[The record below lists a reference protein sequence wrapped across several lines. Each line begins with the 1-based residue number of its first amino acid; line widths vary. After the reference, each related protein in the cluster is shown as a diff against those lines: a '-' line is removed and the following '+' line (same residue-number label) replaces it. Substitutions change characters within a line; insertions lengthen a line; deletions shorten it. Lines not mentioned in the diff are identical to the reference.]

1 MRIAVI
7 APPWVPVPPPAYG
20 GTEAVLDGLARGL
33 VDAGHEVL
41 LIGHPDSSCPVRRES
56 IVPAREARPMGR
68 AVIELEH
75 ALGAYEIARDYDV
88 VSDHTTA
95 GPIVALA
102 DPRPPVV
109 ATNHNPFG
117 RSREAIYRRAA
128 SRVAVVAISQSHAAS
143 TDVPIAAV
151 IPHGLDAST
160 FPVGNGDGGYLAALT
175 RMSPDKGVD
184 DAARLARKAGL
195 PLRIA
200 ARIATDKEQQYFDQ
214 AVRPLLGG
222 DIEFL
227 GEVDAI
233 GKRELLGGA
242 IAMFNP
248 TRWAE
253 PFGMTTLESLACGT
267 PVIATARG
275 AAVEIIESGVTGW
288 LGTTDDDLLDALGRV
303 GELDREA
310 CRRSVEQRFSIAA
323 MCAGYVGAYERELIR
338 AQPGTTSARAWG

>member
-1 MRIAVI
+1 VRIAII

-33 VDAGHEVL
+33 VDAGHDVL
-41 LIGHPDSSCPVRRES
+41 LIGHPDSSCTVRRAS

-68 AVIELEH
+68 AVVELEH
-75 ALGAYEIARDYDV
+75 ALGAYELARDYDV
-88 VSDHTTA
+88 ISDHTTA

-117 RSREAIYRRAA
+117 RSRAAIYRRAA
-128 SRVAVVAISQSHAAS
+128 RRVAVVAISRSHAAS

-151 IPHGLDAST
+151 IPHGLDVST
-160 FPVGNGDGGYLAALT
+160 FPVGAGDGGYLATLT

-200 ARIATDKEQQYFDQ
+200 ARIATDAEQDYFDQ

-222 DIEFL
+222 EIEFL
-227 GEVDAI
+227 GEVGATE
-233 GKRELLGGA
+233 KRELLGGA
-242 IAMFNP
+242 MAMLNP
-248 TRWAE
+248 TRWEE
-253 PFGMTTLESLACGT
+253 PFGMTTIESLACGT
-267 PVIATARG
+267 PVIATDRG
-275 AAVEIIESGVTGW
+275 AASEIIEPGVTGF
-288 LGTTDDDLLDALGRV
+288 LGTSDDDVLDALGRIS
-303 GELDREA
+303 ELDREA
-310 CRRSVEQRFSIAA
+310 CRRAVEERFSIAA
-323 MCAGYVGAYERELIR
+323 MCAGYVGAYEREMIR
-338 AQPGTTSARAWG
+338 AQPATTSGRAWG